1 MQKSSFSLRL
11 LHLSPFTSF
20 LRTAFWRT
28 YQSMLF
34 VFVFFSFLFP
44 SVWERLL
51 FLPRPHD
58 GELRWVLGSSQ
69 SRFGEG
75 MCRRPRPWC
84 PSRKARPQ
92 VPAPLFCPST
102 WSQCVKR
109 QRAFSSR
116 VMKSAPPAV
125 HILVLSV
132 VEQRWKNW
140 HVDYAPLTLCLETVV
155 C

>member
-11 LHLSPFTSF
+11 LHLSPFTLF
-20 LRTAFWRT
+20 LRTTFRRT

-44 SVWERLL
+44 CVWERLL
-51 FLPRPHD
+51 CLPRPRD

-69 SRFGEG
+69 SRFGAG

-84 PSRKARPQ
+84 PSRKAWPQ
-92 VPAPLFCPST
+92 APGPLSRPST

-116 VMKSAPPAV
+116 AMQSAPLVV
-125 HILVLSV
+125 HTLVLSV

-140 HVDYAPLTLCLETVV
+140 HVDYALLTSCLEMVV